1 MVYANKTIHMD
12 WSSKGGRGAL
22 GDGRDAIKCS
32 VSFYFSTHCQTQNE
46 TDTSNSAE
54 TWIHKNW
61 PSGSGDSLRT
71 NCDTCEA
78 NWGAVL
84 RVVVLVT
91 VQWCRHFFCRGINSP
106 PYFGCI
112 NICGWGSL
120 VEVEES
126 QNNISATWNSQIWL
140 GLIQFPFSGCALLV
154 IGHFE
159 VLPTFGQV
167 TQSPRHETWIWV
179 DQPRSAFSIPLHLI
193 FNQSLVKRT
202 VTCRIRLELESISP
216 IWGRRKNT
224 VHQMIVK
231 VKTHN
236 SSLMW
241 AASPS
246 PIRSPCRTLT
256 PCNPR

>member
-1 MVYANKTIHMD
+1 MCRYQLHRCKLSKSKTIVASIGPNGLCKQNHTHGLVLK
-12 WSSKGGRGAL
+12 WWEGGFRRWKRGYKMFSQFLLFNPLPNTEWNRHIQFRWDL
-22 GDGRDAIKCS
+22 GLCKK
-32 VSFYFSTHCQTQNE
+32 
-46 TDTSNSAE
+46 
-54 TWIHKNW
+54 IHKNW

-106 PYFGCI
+106 PYFGCF

-126 QNNISATWNSQIWL
+126 QNNMSATWNSQIWL

-179 DQPRSAFSIPLHLI
+179 DQPRSAFSTPLHLI
-193 FNQSLVKRT
+193 FTISKSSSVFAMSCQSQHRM
-202 VTCRIRLELESISP
+202 CRQFER
-216 IWGRRKNT
+216 W
-224 VHQMIVK
+224 
-231 VKTHN
+231 
-236 SSLMW
+236 
-241 AASPS
+241 
-246 PIRSPCRTLT
+246 RSV
-256 PCNPR
+256 